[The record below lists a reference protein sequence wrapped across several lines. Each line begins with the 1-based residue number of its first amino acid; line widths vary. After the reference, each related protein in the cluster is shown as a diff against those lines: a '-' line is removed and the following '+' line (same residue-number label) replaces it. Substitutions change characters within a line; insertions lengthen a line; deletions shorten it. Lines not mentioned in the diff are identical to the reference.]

1 MWSHV
6 ACPRKLL
13 AILNTMVA
21 QRKDWTPAAA

>member
-1 MWSHV
+1 MWSHI
-6 ACPRKLL
+6 ACLRKLL